1 MDLHRQLHRPS
12 FTDGGSTSRQPKMAE
27 KLDCSFDATCTW
39 ASTADKDDP
48 KAQQEYTA
56 HFVLK
61 HGTARVRDKPK
72 PKPIDRPTV
81 GMGCS
86 PADYND
92 FERRW
97 GQYKQDTGLPTDQ

>member
-1 MDLHRQLHRPS
+1 
-12 FTDGGSTSRQPKMAE
+12 MAE
-27 KLDCSFDATCTW
+27 KLDCSFDAACAW

-56 HFVLK
+56 HIVLM
-61 HGTARVRDKPK
+61 HGMARARDQKPK

-86 PADYND
+86 PADYNN

-97 GQYKQDTGLPTDQ
+97 GQYKQDMGLPTDQLNG